1 MRVGKCITTYTGIEF
16 YPLDP
21 RVQEVS
27 TRDIAHAL
35 SLLCRAN
42 GHYRHFYS
50 VGQHSLNCAKEARF
64 RGYSERL
71 QLACLLH
78 DASEAYISDIT
89 RPVKQELSQYLEME
103 QRLQQFIYTVYGLSD
118 LTQYEC
124 SLIKEIDDDMLA
136 YEMRLLL
143 HSHEVCKG
151 ELIGQHNFQFVMMKE
166 VEDEFVRLVKELQNK
181 LSLTS
186 TMESLSTP

>member
-1 MRVGKCITTYTGIEF
+1 M
-16 YPLDP
+16 
-21 RVQEVS
+21 
-27 TRDIAHAL
+27 
-35 SLLCRAN
+35 
-42 GHYRHFYS
+42 
-50 VGQHSLNCAKEARF
+50 
-64 RGYSERL
+64 
-71 QLACLLH
+71 H

-151 ELIGQHNFQFVMMKE
+151 GTNW
-166 VEDEFVRLVKELQNK
+166 
-181 LSLTS
+181 T
-186 TMESLSTP
+186 T